1 MTYKEAEKI
10 SVGDQVILKKEVET
24 LTVTGIRK
32 YEAYI
37 VFESDG
43 GEFIHKDIDVSF
55 PVGGK

>member
-1 MTYKEAEKI
+1 M
-10 SVGDQVILKKEVET
+10 GDQVILKKEVET

-55 PVGGK
+55 PVGRK